1 MERTKMNNI
10 LITSAGKRVSLV
22 KLFQKELN
30 EHHKGSMVY
39 TTEMCPAMS
48 PAAHISDGCFKVPR
62 VTANGYI
69 GELLDIC
76 LKNSIKIIIPT
87 IDTELMIL
95 AKNKEL
101 FKSYGISILVS
112 DIDFIVTCRDKRN
125 SYQLFDK
132 LGIDYPKLIDKEKP
146 TFPLFAKPYDGSL
159 SSNLHIINS
168 IEDFTS
174 KIKADEKLIYME
186 LVDKTKYKEYTVDMY
201 YGMDNKV
208 KSIVPRERIEVRA
221 GEINKGITRKN
232 FIVNYLKK
240 RMNFLQG
247 VIGCICIQLFVNEE
261 SEDILAIEI
270 NPRFGG
276 GYPLSYYAGAN
287 YPQKIIDEYFNGQV
301 LNYDDNWTDSTLM
314 LRYDAEFI
322 ITDKK

>member
-1 MERTKMNNI
+1 MERTNMNNI

-22 KLFQKELN
+22 KFFQKELK
-30 EHHKGSMVY
+30 EYCKGSKVY
-39 TTEMCPAMS
+39 TTEMNPKMS
-48 PAAHISDGCFKVPR
+48 PASHISDGCIMVSR
-62 VTANGYI
+62 VTANEYI
-69 GELLDIC
+69 SELLNIC
-76 LKNSIKIIIPT
+76 LKNYIKIVIPT
-87 IDTELMIL
+87 IDTELIVL

-101 FKSYGISILVS
+101 FKSHGIDIIVS
-112 DIDFIVTCRDKRN
+112 DLDFIETCRDKRN
-125 SYQLFDK
+125 TYQLFDQ
-132 LGIDYPKLIDKEKP
+132 LRIDYPKLINKNSP
-146 TFPLFAKPYDGSL
+146 TFPMFAKPYDGSL

-174 KIKADEKLIYME
+174 KIKADEKLIYMK

-232 FIVNYLKK
+232 FIVNYLKN
-240 RMNFLQG
+240 RMGCLQG

-261 SEDILAIEI
+261 TEDILAIEI

-287 YPQKIIDEYFNGQV
+287 YPQKIIEEYLCGQL
-301 LNYDDNWTDSTLM
+301 LNYDDSWTDNTLM
-314 LRYDAEFI
+314 LRYDAEVI
-322 ITDKK
+322 IKDN

>member
-1 MERTKMNNI
+1 MERTNMNNI
-10 LITSAGKRVSLV
+10 LITSVGKRVSLV
-22 KLFQKELN
+22 KFFQKEMKKY
-30 EHHKGSMVY
+30 HKDSKVY
-39 TTEMCPAMS
+39 TTEMNPMMS
-48 PAAHISDGCFKVPR
+48 PAAHISDGCFNVSR

-69 GELLDIC
+69 SELLDIS

-87 IDTELMIL
+87 IDTELIIL

-112 DIDFIVTCRDKRN
+112 DIDFIETCRDKRN
-125 SYQLFDK
+125 TYQLFDQ
-132 LGIDYPKLIDKEKP
+132 LGIDYPKLINKNSP
-146 TFPLFAKPYDGSL
+146 TFPMFAKPYDGSL

-232 FIVNYLKK
+232 FIVNYLKN
-240 RMNFLQG
+240 RMGYLHG
-247 VIGCICIQLFVNEE
+247 VIGCICIQLFVKEE
-261 SEDILAIEI
+261 TEDILAIEI

-287 YPQKIIDEYFNGQV
+287 YPQKIIDEYLCGQL
-301 LNYDDNWTDSTLM
+301 LNYDDSWTDNTLM

-322 ITDKK
+322 ITDNK

>member
-1 MERTKMNNI
+1 MVNNI

-22 KLFQKELN
+22 KFFQKELQ
-30 EHHKGSMVY
+30 EYHKDSKVY
-39 TTEMCPAMS
+39 TTEMNPIMS
-48 PAAHISDGCFKVPR
+48 PAAHISDGCFKVSR

-69 GELLDIC
+69 GELLNIC
-76 LKNSIKIIIPT
+76 LKNSIKIVIPT
-87 IDTELMIL
+87 IDTELIVL

-101 FKSYGISILVS
+101 FKSHGIDIIVS
-112 DIDFIVTCRDKRN
+112 DIDFIITCRDKRN

-132 LGIDYPKLIDKEKP
+132 LGINYPKLIDKNNP

-159 SSNLHIINS
+159 SNNLHIINS
-168 IEDFTS
+168 QEDFTS

-232 FIVNYLKK
+232 FIVNYLKN
-240 RMNFLQG
+240 RMGYLHG

-261 SEDILAIEI
+261 TEDILAIEI
-270 NPRFGG
+270 NLALEVDIP
-276 GYPLSYYAGAN
+276 YPIMPGQTIQKKLLMNIYVDN
-287 YPQKIIDEYFNGQV
+287 Y
-301 LNYDDNWTDSTLM
+301 
-314 LRYDAEFI
+314 
-322 ITDKK
+322 

>member
-1 MERTKMNNI
+1 MSTNI
-10 LITSAGKRVSLV
+10 LITSVGKRVSLV
-22 KLFQKELN
+22 KFFQKELK
-30 EHHKGSMVY
+30 EHYKGSKVY
-39 TTEMCPAMS
+39 TTEMNPKMS
-48 PAAHISDGCFKVPR
+48 PAAHISDGCFKISR
-62 VTANGYI
+62 VTSNGYI
-69 GELLDIC
+69 SELLNIC
-76 LKNSIKIIIPT
+76 LKNYIKIVIPT
-87 IDTELMIL
+87 IDTELIVL

-101 FKSYGISILVS
+101 FKSHGIDIIVS
-112 DIDFIVTCRDKRN
+112 DLDFIETCRDKRN
-125 SYQLFDK
+125 TYQLFDQ
-132 LGIDYPKLIDKEKP
+132 LRIDYPKLINKNSP
-146 TFPLFAKPYDGSL
+146 TFPMFAKPYDGSL

-232 FIVNYLKK
+232 FIVNYLKN
-240 RMNFLQG
+240 RMGYLHG
-247 VIGCICIQLFVNEE
+247 VIGCICIQLFVKEE
-261 SEDILAIEI
+261 TEDILAIEI

-287 YPQKIIDEYFNGQV
+287 YPQKIIDEYLCGQL
-301 LNYDDNWTDSTLM
+301 LNYNDSWTDNTLM
-314 LRYDAEFI
+314 LRYDAEVI
-322 ITDKK
+322 VMDNK

>member
-1 MERTKMNNI
+1 MSTNI
-10 LITSAGKRVSLV
+10 LITSVGKRVSLG
-22 KLFQKELN
+22 KFFQKELK
-30 EHHKGSMVY
+30 EYCKGSKVY
-39 TTEMCPAMS
+39 TTDMNPKMS
-48 PAAHISDGCFKVPR
+48 PAAHISDGCFKVSR

-69 GELLDIC
+69 GELLNIC
-76 LKNSIKIIIPT
+76 LKNSIKIVIPT
-87 IDTELMIL
+87 IDTELIVL

-101 FKSYGISILVS
+101 FKSHGIDIIVS
-112 DIDFIVTCRDKRN
+112 DIDFIITCRDKRD

-132 LGIDYPKLIDKEKP
+132 LGINYPKLIDKNNP

-159 SSNLHIINS
+159 SNNLHIINS
-168 IEDFTS
+168 QEDFTS

-232 FIVNYLKK
+232 FIVNYLKN
-240 RMNFLQG
+240 RMGYLHG

-261 SEDILAIEI
+261 TEDILAIEI

-287 YPQKIIDEYFNGQV
+287 YPKKIIDEYLCGQL
-301 LNYDDNWTDSTLM
+301 LNYDDSWTDNTLM
-314 LRYDAEFI
+314 LRYDAEVI
-322 ITDKK
+322 VRDNK